1 MGLRSGDQLLVDP
14 MTPFMTTTV
23 WVVPLLIAWAWR
35 IRQAATPSA
44 WLLRIAFAGFG
55 AWAIWFGLYARG
67 GEPSGLL
74 VWKPTLFY
82 WTLAAIAIVAPVLGW
97 TAPAK
102 IIVGAY
108 FVLSSR
114 EWRWINR
121 GFASACVMLGTVNLL
136 VASMT
141 SYRNWVDFKFSCLMI
156 LLFIGLF
163 RLNFVWLPLFV
174 DLSIN
179 LYRRAA
185 VAYRYLSH
193 LF

>member
-1 MGLRSGDQLLVDP
+1 MSLMLTS
-14 MTPFMTTTV
+14 V

-35 IRQAATPSA
+35 SRQAATASA

-55 AWAIWFGLYARG
+55 AWAIWFGLYVHE
-67 GEPSGLL
+67 GEPAGIFF
-74 VWKPTLFY
+74 WKPTLLY
-82 WTLAAIAIVAPVLGW
+82 WTLATIAIIAPMLSW

-108 FVLSSR
+108 FALSSR

-121 GFASACVMLGTVNLL
+121 GFAIACMLLGAVNLL

-141 SYRNWVDFKFSCLMI
+141 SYRNWVDFKFSCLTI

-163 RLNFVWLPLFV
+163 RLNFVWLPLIV
-174 DLSIN
+174 DLSFH
-179 LYRRAA
+179 LYRRTV
-185 VAYRYLSH
+185 VAYRYVSQL
-193 LF
+193 LRTP